1 VPTPIPT
8 PFGGRLAS
16 FIPTSDCPSLYLYR
30 CVYLVRVV
38 QDYIHPFDHRLL
50 QPGLYVRRLLY
61 IALDHHLVVAHE
73 DRHDPWALVPTLSQ
87 EDV

>member
-1 VPTPIPT
+1 MHLNK
-8 PFGGRLAS
+8 GSAS
-16 FIPTSDCPSLYLYR
+16 FSPTCGYPSLYLYR

-61 IALDHHLVVAHE
+61 IALDHHPVVADE
-73 DRHDPWALVPTLSQ
+73 NRHGS
-87 EDV
+87 

>member
-1 VPTPIPT
+1 VHLNIGP
-8 PFGGRLAS
+8 AS
-16 FIPTSDCPSLYLYR
+16 FSLTCGYPSLYLYR

-61 IALDHHLVVAHE
+61 IAFDHHLVVADENWH
-73 DRHDPWALVPTLSQ
+73 VS
-87 EDV
+87 